1 MKEFPADSD
10 VQSRGADRKV
20 LLGLLVAFVLV
31 AAVNIPQ
38 AAWLNL
44 SGALLA
50 LGVVGAVASGVML
63 GRH

>member
-1 MKEFPADSD
+1 MSHSHSHDHA
-10 VQSRGADRKV
+10 GATGRHRWR
-20 LLGLLVAFVLV
+20 LAVAFVLV

-50 LGVVGAVASGVML
+50 LGVVGAVASGVTL